1 MKPAWDKLMKEFEN
15 HPSALVADVD
25 CTAAGQSLCTTQNV
39 RGYPSIK
46 WGDPAKL
53 QDYQGGRDFNSLKA
67 HADANLGPKCN
78 MDNVDLCEP
87 EVKEFYKKYGE
98 AELEKLE
105 GDIKEKRKEIK
116 GIEAELGVMRE
127 VARKLRKQAREA
139 AAAKKKAEKE
149 AAKAEKEKKEL

>member
-1 MKPAWDKLMKEFEN
+1 M
-15 HPSALVADVD
+15 
-25 CTAAGQSLCTTQNV
+25 G
-39 RGYPSIK
+39 SIK

-87 EVKEFYKKYGE
+87 
-98 AELEKLE
+98 ELEKLE